1 MYINIKDISHK
12 YSNEDEDLLVLKDLS
27 FSVEKDKFVS
37 IVGPSGCGKST
48 LTKLIAG
55 LSIPYKGKILISGTP
70 VNSPRK
76 SIGMAFQNPVLLE
89 WRTTVDNI
97 CLPLEIVSPQMT
109 RKQKIE
115 RATELLEMV
124 GLKDFSQSRP
134 SQLSGGMKQRVS
146 LCRSLVHRP
155 EILILDEPFGALDA
169 FTREGLWRT
178 LKDLK
183 TSENFT
189 CILITHDLRE
199 AIYLSDEVVILT
211 DRPGTVKESV
221 KTNFQI
227 NSNSVDELYSKEATK
242 MLAFLRKQ
250 IELSHT
256 KL

>member
-27 FSVEKDKFVS
+27 FSVGKDKFVS

-55 LSIPYKGKILISGTP
+55 LSIPYKGKIFISGTP

-211 DRPGTVKESV
+211 DRPGTVKKSV

>member
-1 MYINIKDISHK
+1 MYIDIKELSHK
-12 YSNEDEDLLVLKDLS
+12 YSTADEDLLVLSDLS
-27 FSVEKDKFVS
+27 FSVGKEQFVS

-55 LSIPYKGKILISGTP
+55 LSVPTKGKILISGSP
-70 VNSPRK
+70 VDSPRR

-89 WRTTVDNI
+89 WRTALDNI

-109 RKQKIE
+109 RIQKIA

-169 FTREGLWRT
+169 FTREGLWKT

-183 TSENFT
+183 TSEKFT

-211 DRPGTVKESV
+211 DRPGKVKKSV
-221 KTNFQI
+221 KINFKK
-227 NSNSVDELYSKEATK
+227 NSNSIDELYSKEATK

>member
-27 FSVEKDKFVS
+27 FSVGKDKFVS

-211 DRPGTVKESV
+211 DRPGTVKKSV

>member
-211 DRPGTVKESV
+211 DRPGTVKKSV

>member
-27 FSVEKDKFVS
+27 FSVGKDKFVS

-55 LSIPYKGKILISGTP
+55 LSIPYKGKIFISGTP
-70 VNSPRK
+70 VDSPRK

-97 CLPLEIVSPQMT
+97 CLPLEIVCPQMT
-109 RKQKIE
+109 RVQKIE

-178 LKDLK
+178 LKVLK

-211 DRPGTVKESV
+211 DRPGTVKKSV

-227 NSNSVDELYSKEATK
+227 DSNSVDELYSKEATR

>member
-27 FSVEKDKFVS
+27 FSIEKDKFVS

>member
-1 MYINIKDISHK
+1 M
-12 YSNEDEDLLVLKDLS
+12 VLKDLS
-27 FSVEKDKFVS
+27 FSVGKDKFVS

-55 LSIPYKGKILISGTP
+55 LSIPYKGKIFISGTP
-70 VNSPRK
+70 VDSPRK

-211 DRPGTVKESV
+211 DRPGTVKKSV

-227 NSNSVDELYSKEATK
+227 DSNSVDELYSKEATK

>member
-27 FSVEKDKFVS
+27 FSIEKDKFVS

-211 DRPGTVKESV
+211 DRPGTVKKSV

>member
-1 MYINIKDISHK
+1 M
-12 YSNEDEDLLVLKDLS
+12 
-27 FSVEKDKFVS
+27 
-37 IVGPSGCGKST
+37 
-48 LTKLIAG
+48 
-55 LSIPYKGKILISGTP
+55 
-70 VNSPRK
+70 
-76 SIGMAFQNPVLLE
+76 
-89 WRTTVDNI
+89 
-97 CLPLEIVSPQMT
+97 
-109 RKQKIE
+109 
-115 RATELLEMV
+115 
-124 GLKDFSQSRP
+124 
-134 SQLSGGMKQRVS
+134 
-146 LCRSLVHRP
+146 HRP

-211 DRPGTVKESV
+211 DRPGTVKKSV

-227 NSNSVDELYSKEATK
+227 DSNSVDELYSKEATK

>member
-89 WRTTVDNI
+89 WRTAVDNI

>member
-27 FSVEKDKFVS
+27 FSVGKDKFVS

-55 LSIPYKGKILISGTP
+55 LSIPYKGKIFISGTP
-70 VNSPRK
+70 VDSPRK

-115 RATELLEMV
+115 RATKLLEMV

-211 DRPGTVKESV
+211 DRPGTVKKSV

-227 NSNSVDELYSKEATK
+227 DSNSVDELYSKEATK

>member
-1 MYINIKDISHK
+1 MYIDIIDISHK
-12 YSNEDEDLLVLKDLS
+12 YSTVDEDLLVLNDLS
-27 FSVEKDKFVS
+27 FSIEKEQFVS

-55 LSIPYKGKILISGTP
+55 LSVPYKGKILISGSP
-70 VNSPRK
+70 VDSPRK

-89 WRTTVDNI
+89 WRTALDNI
-97 CLPLEIVSPQMT
+97 CLPLEIVSPEMT
-109 RKQKIE
+109 RIQKIE
-115 RATELLEMV
+115 RASALLEMV

-169 FTREGLWRT
+169 FTREGLWKT

-199 AIYLSDEVVILT
+199 AIYLSDEVFILT
-211 DRPGTVKESV
+211 DRPGKVKKSV
-221 KTNFQI
+221 KTNFKRK
-227 NSNSVDELYSKEATK
+227 SNDIGDLYSKDATK

-250 IELSHT
+250 IELSHN

>member
-27 FSVEKDKFVS
+27 FSIEKDKFVS

-89 WRTTVDNI
+89 WRTAVDNI

>member
-12 YSNEDEDLLVLKDLS
+12 YSNEEEDLLVLKDLS
-27 FSVEKDKFVS
+27 FSVGKDKFVS

-55 LSIPYKGKILISGTP
+55 LSIPYKGKIFISGTP
-70 VNSPRK
+70 VDSPRK

-211 DRPGTVKESV
+211 DRPGTVKKSV

-227 NSNSVDELYSKEATK
+227 DSNSVDELYSKEATK

>member
-27 FSVEKDKFVS
+27 FSVGKDKFVS

-55 LSIPYKGKILISGTP
+55 LSIPYKGKIFISGTP
-70 VNSPRK
+70 VDSPRK

-211 DRPGTVKESV
+211 DRPGTVKKSV

-227 NSNSVDELYSKEATK
+227 GSNSVDELYSKEATK

>member
-1 MYINIKDISHK
+1 MYIDIIDISHK
-12 YSNEDEDLLVLKDLS
+12 YSTVDEDLLVLNDLS
-27 FSVEKDKFVS
+27 FSIEKEQFVS

-55 LSIPYKGKILISGTP
+55 LSVPYKGKILISGSP

-97 CLPLEIVSPQMT
+97 CLPLEIVNPQMT
-109 RKQKIE
+109 RVQKIE

-155 EILILDEPFGALDA
+155 KILILDEPFGALDA

-178 LKDLK
+178 LKNLK

-211 DRPGTVKESV
+211 DRPGRVKKRV
-221 KTNFQI
+221 KTNFQRY
-227 NSNSVDELYSKEATK
+227 SNSIDELYSEEAAK
-242 MLAFLRKQ
+242 MLALLRKQ

>member
-27 FSVEKDKFVS
+27 FSVGKDKFVS

-55 LSIPYKGKILISGTP
+55 LSIPYKGKIFISGTP
-70 VNSPRK
+70 VDSPRK

-169 FTREGLWRT
+169 FTREGLWKT

-211 DRPGTVKESV
+211 DRPGTVKKSV

-227 NSNSVDELYSKEATK
+227 DSNSVDELYSKEATK

>member
-55 LSIPYKGKILISGTP
+55 LSIPYKGKIFISGTP
-70 VNSPRK
+70 VDSPRK

-211 DRPGTVKESV
+211 DRPGTVKKSV

>member
-55 LSIPYKGKILISGTP
+55 LSIPYKGKIFISGTP
-70 VNSPRK
+70 VDSPRK

-89 WRTTVDNI
+89 WRTAVDNI

-211 DRPGTVKESV
+211 DRPGTVKKSV

>member
-1 MYINIKDISHK
+1 MYINIKNISHK

-27 FSVEKDKFVS
+27 FSVGKDKFVS

-55 LSIPYKGKILISGTP
+55 LSIPYKGKIFISGTP
-70 VNSPRK
+70 VDSPRK

-211 DRPGTVKESV
+211 DRPGTVKKSV
-221 KTNFQI
+221 KTNFQMD
-227 NSNSVDELYSKEATK
+227 SNSVDELYSKEATK

>member
-27 FSVEKDKFVS
+27 FSVGKDKFVS

-55 LSIPYKGKILISGTP
+55 LSIPYKGKIFISGTP
-70 VNSPRK
+70 VDSPRK

-211 DRPGTVKESV
+211 DRPGTVKKSV

>member
-27 FSVEKDKFVS
+27 FSIEKDKFVS

-89 WRTTVDNI
+89 WRTAVDNI

-211 DRPGTVKESV
+211 DRPGTVKKSV

>member
-27 FSVEKDKFVS
+27 FSVGKDKFVS

-55 LSIPYKGKILISGTP
+55 LSIPYKGKIFISGTP
-70 VNSPRK
+70 VDSPRK

-211 DRPGTVKESV
+211 DRPGTVKKSV

-227 NSNSVDELYSKEATK
+227 DSNSVDELYSKEATK

>member
-12 YSNEDEDLLVLKDLS
+12 YSNEAEDLLVLKDLS
-27 FSVEKDKFVS
+27 FSVGKDKFVS

-55 LSIPYKGKILISGTP
+55 LSIPCKGQILISGTP

-89 WRTTVDNI
+89 WRTTLENV

-169 FTREGLWRT
+169 FTREGLWKT

-211 DRPGTVKESV
+211 DRPGRVKKRV
-221 KTNFQI
+221 KTNFQRY
-227 NSNSVDELYSKEATK
+227 SNSVDELYSEEAAK
-242 MLAFLRKQ
+242 MLALLRKQ
-250 IELSHT
+250 IELSHA

>member
-1 MYINIKDISHK
+1 
-12 YSNEDEDLLVLKDLS
+12 
-27 FSVEKDKFVS
+27 
-37 IVGPSGCGKST
+37 
-48 LTKLIAG
+48 
-55 LSIPYKGKILISGTP
+55 
-70 VNSPRK
+70 
-76 SIGMAFQNPVLLE
+76 MAFQNPVLLE
-89 WRTTVDNI
+89 WRTALDNI

-109 RKQKIE
+109 RIQKIA

-169 FTREGLWRT
+169 FTREGLWKT

-211 DRPGTVKESV
+211 DRPGKVKKSV
-221 KTNFQI
+221 KINFKRD
-227 NSNSVDELYSKEATK
+227 SNSIDKLYSKEATK

-256 KL
+256 RL

>member
-27 FSVEKDKFVS
+27 FSVGKDKFVS

-55 LSIPYKGKILISGTP
+55 LSIPYKGKILISGKP

-169 FTREGLWRT
+169 FTREGLWKT

-211 DRPGTVKESV
+211 DRPGTVKKSV

-227 NSNSVDELYSKEATK
+227 NSNSVDALYSKEATK

>member
-55 LSIPYKGKILISGTP
+55 LSMPYKGKILISGTP
-70 VNSPRK
+70 INSPRK

-211 DRPGTVKESV
+211 DRPGTVKKSV

-227 NSNSVDELYSKEATK
+227 NSNSVDELYSKEATE

>member
-12 YSNEDEDLLVLKDLS
+12 YSNDEEDLLVLKDLS
-27 FSVEKDKFVS
+27 FSVGKDKFVS

-55 LSIPYKGKILISGTP
+55 LSIPYKGKIFISGTP
-70 VNSPRK
+70 VDSPRK

-211 DRPGTVKESV
+211 DRPGTVKKSV

-227 NSNSVDELYSKEATK
+227 DSNSVDELYSKEATK

>member
-55 LSIPYKGKILISGTP
+55 LSIPYKGKIFISGTP
-70 VNSPRK
+70 VDSPRK

-97 CLPLEIVSPQMT
+97 CLPLEIVCPQMT
-109 RKQKIE
+109 RVQKIE

-155 EILILDEPFGALDA
+155 KILILDEPFGALDA

-178 LKDLK
+178 LKNLK

-211 DRPGTVKESV
+211 DRPGTVKKSV

-256 KL
+256 RL

>member
-27 FSVEKDKFVS
+27 FSVGKDKFVS

-55 LSIPYKGKILISGTP
+55 LSIPYKGKIFISGTP
-70 VNSPRK
+70 VDSPRQ

-211 DRPGTVKESV
+211 DRPGTVKKSV

-227 NSNSVDELYSKEATK
+227 DSNSVDELYSKEATK

>member
-27 FSVEKDKFVS
+27 FSVGKDKFVS

-55 LSIPYKGKILISGTP
+55 LSIPYKGKIFISGTP
-70 VNSPRK
+70 VDSPRK

-115 RATELLEMV
+115 RATDLLEMV

-211 DRPGTVKESV
+211 DRPGTVKKSV

>member
-12 YSNEDEDLLVLKDLS
+12 YSNEAEDLLVLKDLS
-27 FSVEKDKFVS
+27 FSVGKDKFVS

-55 LSIPYKGKILISGTP
+55 LSIPYKGKIFISGTP
-70 VNSPRK
+70 VDSPRK

-211 DRPGTVKESV
+211 DRPGTVKKSV

>member
-1 MYINIKDISHK
+1 M
-12 YSNEDEDLLVLKDLS
+12 VLKDLS
-27 FSVEKDKFVS
+27 FSIEKDKFVS

-211 DRPGTVKESV
+211 DRPGTVKKSV

>member
-55 LSIPYKGKILISGTP
+55 LSIPYKGKIFISGTP
-70 VNSPRK
+70 VDSPRK

>member
-89 WRTTVDNI
+89 WRTAVDNI

-124 GLKDFSQSRP
+124 GLKDFSQTRP

>member
-12 YSNEDEDLLVLKDLS
+12 YSKEDEDLLVLKDLS

-55 LSIPYKGKILISGTP
+55 LSIPYEGKILISGTP
-70 VNSPRK
+70 VDSPRK

-211 DRPGTVKESV
+211 DRPGTVKKSV